1 MNKRSIAIYG
11 LLSISLVT
19 NCVLTGLLFNQEKT
33 IPLNNTIPF
42 SFADV
47 SQLNITIPNQR
58 CPGKDISKNV
68 RQYNRETSANSTV
81 LTFNELN
88 LGQNIW
94 AHMCYSEYIPAW
106 ILDIRYFFNGS
117 ASIKGIALQ
126 KNQWSILDQNREI
139 IANNFHSL

>member
-1 MNKRSIAIYG
+1 MNRETSAKLNKRSIAIYG

-19 NCVLTGLLFNQEKT
+19 NCVLTGFLSNCETSAKLKRETSSKTSGSISLNQS
-33 IPLNNTIPF
+33 LNGESYT
-42 SFADV
+42 
-47 SQLNITIPNQR
+47 

-68 RQYNRETSANSTV
+68 RQY
-81 LTFNELN
+81 N

-106 ILDIRYFFNGS
+106 ILDIRCFFNGS

-139 IANNFHSL
+139 IANNFHSLYQR

>member
-1 MNKRSIAIYG
+1 MNRETSAKLNKRSIAIYG

-68 RQYNRETSANSTV
+68 RQYN
-81 LTFNELN
+81 

-139 IANNFHSL
+139 IANNFHSLYQR